1 MAKQA
6 QAERALNRH
15 EQMLSKLK
23 NVVGLGIVPTEET
36 EDQQGSQELAVAVY
50 VTKKMPLGKL
60 SSQDQVPKSLTI
72 SGKSGDITVPVRVI
86 EQGLVQKESLGKETL

>member
-15 EQMLSKLK
+15 EQMLSKLQ

-36 EDQQGSQELAVAVY
+36 EDQKGSQELAVAVY
-50 VTKKMPLGKL
+50 VSKKMPLGKL
-60 SSQDQVPKSLTI
+60 AADDHVPKSLTI
-72 SGKSGDITVPVRVI
+72 SGKSGDISVPVRVI
-86 EQGLVQKESLGKETL
+86 EQGVVEKESLGKERL